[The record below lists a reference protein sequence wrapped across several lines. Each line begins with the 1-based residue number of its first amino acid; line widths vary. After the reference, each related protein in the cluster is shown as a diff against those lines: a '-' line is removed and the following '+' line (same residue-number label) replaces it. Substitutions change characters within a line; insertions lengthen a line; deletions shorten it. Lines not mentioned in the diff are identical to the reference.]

1 MMNKNQKIKL
11 KHTINYSEQFIDK
24 ADVMSVKN
32 ILTSKSISQG
42 PATAIFEKK
51 LKNYFGSKYASCVS
65 SGAAALH
72 LIGKALK
79 WKNGDKIITT
89 PNTFV
94 ATANAIC
101 YAGADPLFVDID
113 QKTYNLD
120 LNKLEKKIKKTN
132 KYKKKIKA
140 IIAVDYA
147 GNPCD
152 WPDLRYIGNKH
163 NLTLINDN
171 CHALGSK
178 INNDSQYAIKYADIV
193 SQSFQTLKN
202 ITTGEGGAVI
212 TNNFDIYKKINI
224 LRTHGLIKNSKVSKF
239 WDSEM
244 AELGFNYR
252 LTDFQSALG
261 TSQLKKINTFIK
273 KRRKI
278 ARVYDVFFSSFEH
291 FVIPQVKKNFFHAYH
306 LYPLQVDFN
315 SAKIKKKKLLNYFLK
330 NKFRLQVHY
339 KPIHL
344 YKFYQ
349 KKYSYKFGD
358 FPVAEKFYENEISLP
373 VHVNL
378 KKNEQDYFLYLFKKF
393 LKI

>member
-1 MMNKNQKIKL
+1 MIRNPKIIIK
-11 KHTINYSEQFIDK
+11 KTINYSEQSIDK
-24 ADVMSVKN
+24 KDVRSVEKV
-32 ILTSKSISQG
+32 LFSKSISQG
-42 PATAIFEKK
+42 PVTAKFENK
-51 LKNYFGSKYASCVS
+51 LKNYFGAKYVNCLS
-65 SGAAALH
+65 SGTAALH

-79 WKNGDKIITT
+79 WKKGDKIITT

-101 YAGADPLFVDID
+101 YSGADPLFVDID
-113 QKTYNLD
+113 QKSYNLD
-120 LNKLEKKIKKTN
+120 LNKLESKIKKTN

-152 WPDLRYIGNKH
+152 WPNLRYIGNKY
-163 NLTLINDN
+163 NLSLINDN

-178 INNDSQYAIKYADIV
+178 IDNNSKYAIKYADII

-212 TNNFDIYKKINI
+212 TNNFDIYKKINV
-224 LRTHGLIKNSKVSKF
+224 LRTHGLIKDLNSKKF

-244 AELGFNYR
+244 NELGFNYR
-252 LTDFQSALG
+252 ITDFQSALG
-261 TSQLKKINTFIK
+261 ISQLTKINTFIK
-273 KRRKI
+273 KRRII
-278 ARVYDVFFSSFEH
+278 ARVYDKFFSSYGDLIFPH
-291 FVIPQVKKNFFHAYH
+291 VKKNIFHAYH
-306 LYPLQVDFN
+306 LYPLLVNFKKI
-315 SAKIKKKKLLNYFLK
+315 KIKKLELLNYFLK

-344 YKFYQ
+344 YKFYK
-349 KKYSYKFGD
+349 KKYSYRFGD

-373 VHVNL
+373 VHPNL
-378 KKNEQDYFLYLFKKF
+378 KINEQFYFLYLFKKF